1 MREQSTVS
9 ERPTTA
15 AERRAIL
22 DEYDSYPRGD
32 SRRGALLRR
41 YGLYSSTIA
50 KWRERLRAGDAAL
63 EAHKPGPTA
72 QAPNPLQ
79 AELAQLQREHTRL
92 KAQLAK
98 AELIIDVQKN
108 VATLLGLNESTGEP
122 S

>member
-1 MREQSTVS
+1 MSEQSTVS

-63 EAHKPGPTA
+63 QAQKPGPKA
-72 QAPNPLQ
+72 APPHPFH
-79 AELAQLQREHTRL
+79 AELVQLQRENARL

-98 AELIIDVQKN
+98 AELIIDVQKK
-108 VATLLGLNESTGEP
+108 VATLLGLNEKVDEP

>member
-1 MREQSTVS
+1 MSEQSTVS

-22 DEYDSYPRGD
+22 DEYDRYP
-32 SRRGALLRR
+32 LLRR

-63 EAHKPGPTA
+63 QAHQPGPKVA
-72 QAPNPLQ
+72 PPNPLH
-79 AELAQLQREHTRL
+79 AELVQLQREHARL
-92 KAQLAK
+92 KAQLAQ
-98 AELIIDVQKN
+98 AELIIDVQKK
-108 VATLLGLNESTGEP
+108 VATLLGLNEQADEP